1 MPEQSPDA
9 GADAPPPFSF
19 PSEAPAP
26 GNTITKIEVPDVP
39 EEDKV
44 KKKLGLIFWIAS
56 GWVVLVL
63 LLAIF
68 ADLLPLPSPSEP
80 VKDCGQRFCNR
91 LPPGP
96 GHIFGTDQNSR
107 DIFSRIIYGGR
118 ISMMVGVASIV
129 IGMLVGG
136 TIGIIAG
143 YFRGTVDSVLMS
155 FSDIVLA
162 FPPLLLALA
171 IVSFRDSRTVAN
183 VVMAI
188 AIVSIPPI
196 ARLVRANT
204 LVFTQREFVL
214 ASRTLGASHLRV
226 IVKEVLPN
234 VMLPI
239 FSFAIIGVAI
249 AIIAE
254 GGLAFLGLSVQ
265 PPTPTWGDMINFGV
279 QYLQNYPHITLIPCA
294 VMFLT
299 ILSLNLAGDRMRE
312 YLDVKDSVL

>member
-1 MPEQSPDA
+1 MPEQSPENGA
-9 GADAPPPFSF
+9 GEPPFSF
-19 PSEAPAP
+19 PSDAATSTTA
-26 GNTITKIEVPDVP
+26 TITRIEVPDVP

-44 KKKLGLIFWIAS
+44 KKTLGPVFWIAA
-56 GWVVLVL
+56 GWVGLIL
-63 LLAIF
+63 LLAIL
-68 ADLLPLPSPSEP
+68 APVLPIPSPTLQ
-80 VKDCGQRFCNR
+80 VKDCGQPFCNR

-96 GHIFGTDQNSR
+96 GHIFGTDQNAR
-107 DIFSRIIYGGR
+107 DIFSRIIWGGR
-118 ISMMVGVASIV
+118 VSMSVGVASIA
-129 IGMLVGG
+129 IGLLVGS

-143 YFRGTVDSVLMS
+143 YFRGTVDLVLMAI
-155 FSDIVLA
+155 SDILLA

-171 IVSFRDSRTVAN
+171 IVSFRDSRTAAN

-204 LVFTQREFVL
+204 LTFTQREFVL

-265 PPTPTWGDMINFGV
+265 PPTPTWGDMISFGAKI
-279 QYLQNYPHITLIPCA
+279 LEDHPHVALIPCA
-294 VMFLT
+294 VMFIT
-299 ILSLNLAGDRMRE
+299 ILSLNLAGDRVRE